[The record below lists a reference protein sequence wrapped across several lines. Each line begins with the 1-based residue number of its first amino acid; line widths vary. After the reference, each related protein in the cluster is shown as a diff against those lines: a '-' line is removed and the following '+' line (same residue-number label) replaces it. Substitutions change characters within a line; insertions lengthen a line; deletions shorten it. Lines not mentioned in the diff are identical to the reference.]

1 MSRDFSQFR
10 DRPTQE
16 LQLTKSGRLSV
27 HKANIDT
34 LLALNIDE
42 DCRDFLKTLLRY
54 KADQKRLTTYVQGLR
69 KHICP
74 DGRVRSSYLLHGTE
88 TSRRSSANPNRQN
101 DPTDAEVKRIYVA
114 PPEYLFVVNDYSNL
128 EVRVAA
134 AISQDKN
141 LIQAFVD
148 KRDIHTYVTSMA
160 HRQDYDQ
167 LLLAIRNADKYP
179 KEYARAFRLRD
190 HCKRAMWTI
199 LFGGGPS
206 KVALLT
212 GLTFDHAAELM
223 NRILTEFPG
232 LKKMFKEL
240 ERRALDTGRA
250 ENAYGRWRPL
260 LGIDSTDMGTRA
272 EAIRQGLNTPIQ
284 GTAADITLTAAR
296 HLNRWLEKLADK
308 LGEILAYLVQE
319 VHDSLVDETHFSCAE
334 SVIVNSKRIME
345 AVKIPGGENVPLVV
359 DQVIGCH
366 LGSRLKV
373 TDAILGQLRRD
384 PEQLYHQLRADLNY
398 SPQHYERRE

>member
-1 MSRDFSQFR
+1 MPRDFSQFR
-10 DRPTQE
+10 DRPAQE

-42 DCRDFLKTLLRY
+42 DCRKFLKALLRY

-88 TSRRSSANPNRQN
+88 TARRSSANPNRQN

-114 PPEYLFVVNDYSNL
+114 PPEYFFIVNDYSNL

-134 AISQDKN
+134 AISQDEN
-141 LIQAFVD
+141 LIQAFID
-148 KRDIHTYVTSMA
+148 KRDIHTYVTSLA

-167 LLLAIRNADKYP
+167 LLLALRNADKYP
-179 KEYARAFRLRD
+179 KEYAKAFQLRD
-190 HCKRAMWTI
+190 HCKRAMWTL

-212 GLTFDHAAELM
+212 GLSFDAATNLM
-223 NRILTEFPG
+223 NRILSEFPG
-232 LKKMFKEL
+232 LKRMFKEL
-240 ERRALDTGRA
+240 EQFALNHGRA

-260 LGIDSTDMGTRA
+260 LGINSTDSGVQA

-296 HLNRWLEKLADK
+296 RLNRWLKKLANE
-308 LGEILAYLVQE
+308 LGKWLAYLVQE

-345 AVKIPGGENVPLVV
+345 TIKIPGGENVPLVI
-359 DQVIGCH
+359 DQAIGCH

-373 TDAILGQLRRD
+373 T
-384 PEQLYHQLRADLNY
+384 PELLEQLRADPEKVYRRLRLELDHPPRY
-398 SPQHYERRE
+398 YEAG